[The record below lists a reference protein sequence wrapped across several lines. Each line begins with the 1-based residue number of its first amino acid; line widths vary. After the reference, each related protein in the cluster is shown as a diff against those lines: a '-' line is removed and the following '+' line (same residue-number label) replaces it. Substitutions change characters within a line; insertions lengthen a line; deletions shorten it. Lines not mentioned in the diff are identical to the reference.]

1 MVSLFHLSRSYSPYI
16 SSWSI
21 LLHPFSPHA
30 QTTLAYLSQ
39 SLLLRLLYTTTF
51 SYHTVPYS
59 ILQTQHM
66 LRRALI
72 STAFILLS
80 CLLPYPTFTT
90 IDKESATV
98 HLYEQPN
105 VLDTLRHIT
114 ACCHSAPFTLL
125 PAFTLLST
133 SESLLPSLVNKVP
146 KYTHSFTWSNLTP
159 LIITSQ
165 SVTHS
170 SFSITI
176 TFVVFGDIHIKV
188 PKMTLKSLT
197 NIITKSTGYRC
208 LT

>member
-1 MVSLFHLSRSYSPYI
+1 MKIRHGFPLPFVPFIFALS

-98 HLYEQPN
+98 HLYEQTN

-133 SESLLPSLVNKVP
+133 SESLLPSLVNQVGTQI
-146 KYTHSFTWSNLTP
+146 YTFFHLVQSYSINHHLT
-159 LIITSQ
+159 IC
-165 SVTHS
+165 H
-170 SFSITI
+170 
-176 TFVVFGDIHIKV
+176 TFIFFNNH
-188 PKMTLKSLT
+188 
-197 NIITKSTGYRC
+197 NIRRLRGYSH
-208 LT
+208 